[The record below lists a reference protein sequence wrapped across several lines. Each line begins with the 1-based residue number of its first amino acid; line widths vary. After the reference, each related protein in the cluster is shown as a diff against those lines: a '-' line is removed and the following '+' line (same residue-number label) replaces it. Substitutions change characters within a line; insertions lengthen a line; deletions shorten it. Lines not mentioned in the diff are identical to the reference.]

1 MTRND
6 TGVILQECDF
16 TEVYNMSFQS
26 EKKLVLEYYEALE
39 KAPAN
44 ETKRVME
51 QYLSEDFTAR
61 SSYPFRDTMNRIE
74 LAEKIWTPYKTA
86 LTSMQRRQDIFI
98 AGNNTLDEEGRVWV
112 MSMGHFMGVFSQD
125 ILGIRHTGKM
135 ANLRYT
141 EFDCVVNGK
150 ITETCLMVD
159 YIGLMKQAGMDPLP
173 PSTGNYFVYPGPRM
187 HNGLLF
193 EDADPAEG
201 DKTMALVNQMV
212 DDLSRLNASGSMEP
226 PSPSDLAHSWSED
239 MIWYGPSPIGAS
251 YTIPGYIKGHTG
263 PFRRGLGDKVFNGH
277 VVRFAE
283 GDFAC
288 FFGWPNLSN
297 RNIGGFLGLPA
308 GSVVADMQVTD
319 VYCRVNDKLTENWV
333 IIDLPWWLKQQGL
346 DVFERTSSILNPQ
359 D

>member
-1 MTRND
+1 
-6 TGVILQECDF
+6 
-16 TEVYNMSFQS
+16 MSFQA
-26 EKKLVLEYYEALE
+26 EKKLVLEFYEVLE
-39 KAPAN
+39 QAPAN
-44 ETKRVME
+44 DTLSVLNKYM
-51 QYLSEDFTAR
+51 SEDYTAR
-61 SSYPFRDTMNRIE
+61 SSHPFRDVMDRAAM
-74 LAEKIWTPYKTA
+74 AEKIWTPYKRS
-86 LTSMQRRQDIFI
+86 LKSMQRRQDIFI
-98 AGNNTLDEEGRVWV
+98 AGNNTLDEEGKVWV
-112 MSMGHFMGVFSQD
+112 MSMGHFMGLFNRD

-135 ANLRYT
+135 ASLRYT
-141 EFDCVVNGK
+141 EFNCVVNGK

-159 YIGLMKQAGMDPLP
+159 YIGLMIQAGMNPLP
-173 PSTGNYFVYPGPRM
+173 PSTGNYYVYPGPRM

-193 EDADPAEG
+193 EDAAPEAGE
-201 DKTMALVNQMV
+201 KTMAVVNQMV
-212 DDLSRLNASGSMEP
+212 EDLSRLNASGSMEP
-226 PSPSDLAHSWSED
+226 PSPSDLANSWSEN

-283 GDFAC
+283 GEFAC

-308 GSVVADMQVTD
+308 GAAVADMQVTD
-319 VYCRVNDKLTENWV
+319 VYSREGDKLSENWV

-346 DVFERTSSILNPQ
+346 DVFERTAEILNPAEE